1 MRHDVAFREVVR
13 LLGSKD
19 QISYLVFDEAHCIS
33 QWGHGFRPDY
43 LSFSEES
50 TSIVPKATVILL
62 SATATPDVIS
72 DVKQAIGL
80 DNVTVVSDQFDRPN
94 LKFEVHEKS
103 KESAKEIISI
113 LCSGESGLVT
123 ALQNRNTKKLVL
135 CLKQKE
141 Y

>member
-33 QWGHGFRPDY
+33 QWDHGFRP
-43 LSFSEES
+43 EEG

-80 DNVTVVSDQFDRPN
+80 DNVTVVSDQLD
-94 LKFEVHEKS
+94 S
-103 KESAKEIISI
+103 Q
-113 LCSGESGLVT
+113 T
-123 ALQNRNTKKLVL
+123 
-135 CLKQKE
+135 
-141 Y
+141 